1 MMVRGSRDTGW
12 FKSTHS
18 AANDYSCVEVRL
30 TDTAI
35 GIRDSKNRL
44 GPPFAFASTAWDG
57 LLATVRS
64 GRLDRH

>member
-1 MMVRGSRDTGW
+1 MGASARDTGW
-12 FKSTHS
+12 FKSTRS
-18 AANDYSCVEVRL
+18 MAGSESCVEVRL

-35 GIRDSKNRL
+35 GVRDSKNRL
-44 GPPFAFASTAWDG
+44 GLTFAFAPTAWDG